1 MTKSSVQLFFPQG
14 TVRQMVFRPVSGGNG
29 EKSLTDTESSVK
41 GTDTVGQQR
50 VGDHHVRD
58 TCIGQQ
64 LSTEINSED
73 HVESVMEGM
82 RNIGISGV
90 NGEIRGNKD
99 VEVTAHSPI
108 QISAG
113 RESGQEEI

>member
-1 MTKSSVQLFFPQG
+1 M
-14 TVRQMVFRPVSGGNG
+14 
-29 EKSLTDTESSVK
+29 
-41 GTDTVGQQR
+41 
-50 VGDHHVRD
+50 RD
-58 TCIGQQ
+58 TGQE

-82 RNIGISGV
+82 RRISGV
-90 NGEIRGNKD
+90 NGEIRGKKD

-113 RESGQEEI
+113 RCVSFAKRVC

>member
-1 MTKSSVQLFFPQG
+1 M
-14 TVRQMVFRPVSGGNG
+14 FRPVSGGNG
-29 EKSLTDTESSVK
+29 EKSLTDGESSVK

-50 VGDHHVRD
+50 VGDDYVRD

-73 HVESVMEGM
+73 HVESVMEGI

-90 NGEIRGNKD
+90 NGEIRGKANLVLGFCITVRGKRPGMMFRSWILRND
-99 VEVTAHSPI
+99 TQKSE
-108 QISAG
+108 
-113 RESGQEEI
+113 

>member
-1 MTKSSVQLFFPQG
+1 
-14 TVRQMVFRPVSGGNG
+14 MVFRSGSGGNG
-29 EKSLTDTESSVK
+29 EKSLTDGESRVQYKK
-41 GTDTVGQQR
+41 GTYTVGQQR
-50 VGDHHVRD
+50 VGDDHVRD

-90 NGEIRGNKD
+90 NGEK
-99 VEVTAHSPI
+99 
-108 QISAG
+108 
-113 RESGQEEI
+113 